1 MDARDA
7 PESAS
12 TGEEVRIGETSATF
26 VSKIHASP
34 LVARL
39 FPMMATQHAGEAPR
53 KHRSPFRTGA
63 IDIRHRF
70 W

>member
-7 PESAS
+7 PKS
-12 TGEEVRIGETSATF
+12 TSTREEVRIGETSATF

-39 FPMMATQHAGEAPR
+39 FPTMATQHAGEAPPQAPIAVS
-53 KHRSPFRTGA
+53 HRA

-70 W
+70 R